1 MKPVLWD
8 DIRLAVAMTKRGEI
22 PDPQRIEAARR
33 GLAVFRRMPVPLQRL
48 REFLEVRQFRV
59 EGEEAD
65 LMVRIAYGNLLAS
78 LGRRHPRVALQRFAR
93 QSRGAVRRSSFELR
107 NPFLW
112 GGFELQGLEHLRSSA
127 ARGRGLFVV
136 SFHVGPYRFIP
147 LELAQ
152 LGFEV
157 EVVVDQKGM
166 DRETLMHRVAVALR
180 RHASAEAQSQWGHWR
195 ADVID
200 RLHVIN
206 AETADVAL
214 QIVRALRQG
223 RVVMVY
229 LDGNTGAGQ
238 RKAEHVRE
246 VPFFDTRIQVRAG
259 VGEIAA
265 TVKAPIVLALARRSW
280 VRRHQC
286 RFGASIAPSAGE
298 GRAAFADRVLRELI
312 GGLERRLAAHPGDWE
327 EWHHLHRM
335 QDPPAAEAP
344 AVPDVEGAGAPSRLW
359 VDSYRAFAF
368 SAAQSH
374 YVFEPERRRFV
385 SVDDVTARIVRALYR
400 PRRIATLAAA
410 FTAAHGPDAVAQAM
424 AQVRSRGWAEP
435 AF

>member
-8 DIRLAVAMTKRGEI
+8 DIRLAVSMTKRGEI
-22 PDPQRIEAARR
+22 PDPERIEAARR
-33 GLAVFRRMPVPLQRL
+33 GLAAFREMPVLLQRA
-48 REFLEVRQFRV
+48 REFLELRRYPL

-65 LMVRIAYGNLLAS
+65 LMVRIAYGNLLAA
-78 LGRRHPRVALQRFAR
+78 LGNRQPRVALQRFAR
-93 QSRGAVRRSSFELR
+93 QSRDAVHRSSFELR

-112 GGFELQGLEHLRSSA
+112 GGFQLQGLDHLRTA
-127 ARGRGLFVV
+127 AAAGRGVFVV

-157 EVVVDQKGM
+157 EVVVDQRGM
-166 DRETLMHRVAVALR
+166 DRESLMHKVAVALR
-180 RHASAEAQSQWGHWR
+180 RHAGAQRDSQWGYWR

-246 VPFFDTRIQVRAG
+246 IPFFDTQIQVRAG

-265 TVKAPIVLALARRSW
+265 AVKAPIVLALTRRSW
-280 VRRHQC
+280 LRRHRC
-286 RFGASIAPSAGE
+286 RFGAPIGIVPGE
-298 GRAAFADRVLRELI
+298 GRAAFADRLLRELI
-312 GGLERRLAAHPGDWE
+312 GGLEQRLRAHPGDWE

-335 QDPPAAEAP
+335 QDPPPAESPAAEA
-344 AVPDVEGAGAPSRLW
+344 VEDTREPRRLW